1 MVKQYGMVPSIGQIS
16 FPDGE
21 GTVGIGRRPFSQS
34 LQQMMD
40 HEAKVL
46 VAQAYRRTEKLLL
59 DNRDKLQTV
68 S

>member
-16 FPDGE
+16 FPDPE
-21 GTVGIGRRPFSQS
+21 SVPGIGRRPFSQS

-40 HEAKVL
+40 HEAKIL

-59 DNRDKLQTV
+59 ENRDKLQTV